1 MTSARRLHQLPGLL
15 PFLVPALLTGGGV
28 ALPLLYLALRALE
41 ADPETL
47 RDILLRPKNL
57 ELVKNTLSLLL
68 GVLLFTTLIALPLAF
83 LTTRTDLKG
92 KRLFS
97 ILLTLPLAIPGYV
110 GAYVILSATGPGG
123 VLPLPRLEGYW
134 GALLVLSLITYPYL
148 FLGLRA
154 AFLGLDPSLEEAART
169 LGVGPLRT
177 FFQVVFP
184 QLLPALLSGYLVV
197 GLHVLGDFGTV
208 SLLRYE
214 TFSYAIYLQYSAAF
228 DRVYAAWLALF
239 LLLFTGGL
247 LLLEGAFLRR
257 LSLARTGKGS
267 GKKARSVRLGR
278 FTPWAYLLLLLPV
291 LLALVLPLY
300 ALFHLAS
307 RFPREHL
314 TGLWEA
320 LSHSAMAAI
329 PASFLA
335 VGMALPIA
343 YLAVRYPSPASR
355 FLERLGYLGY
365 TIPPLAFA
373 LAWIFFSL
381 KSLPFLYGTLPLL
394 ILVLAFHFLAEGLGP
409 VRAALYQV
417 PRRLEEA
424 ARTLGDTPARAFFR
438 VTFPLL
444 WRGAVAGGAL
454 AFIGVVKEL
463 PITLLLAPMGYS
475 TLSTRVF
482 GYTQE
487 AMFAEAAPFALAIAL
502 LSAAFVGV
510 LLWSER
516 RF

>member
-1 MTSARRLHQLPGLL
+1 MTLRLPHLPGLI
-15 PFLVPALLTGGGV
+15 PFLIPALLTGGGV
-28 ALPLLYLALRALE
+28 ALPLLYLVLRALE
-41 ADPETL
+41 AEPEAL
-47 RDILLRPKNL
+47 WEIVLRPKNL
-57 ELVKNTLSLLL
+57 ELLGNTLLLLL
-68 GVLLFTTLIALPLAF
+68 GVLLLTTLLALPLAF

-92 KRLFS
+92 KRLFAL
-97 ILLTLPLAIPGYV
+97 LLTLPLAIPGYV
-110 GAYVILSATGPGG
+110 GAYVLLAATGPGG
-123 VLPLPRLEGYW
+123 ILPLPRLEGYW
-134 GALLVLSLITYPYL
+134 GALLVLSFITYPYL
-148 FLGLRA
+148 FLSLRA

-169 LGVGPLRT
+169 LGLGPFRAFLRAA
-177 FFQVVFP
+177 FP
-184 QLLPALLSGYLVV
+184 QLLPALLGGHLVV

-239 LLLFTGGL
+239 LLLLTGGL
-247 LLLEGAFLRR
+247 LLLEGLLLRR
-257 LSLARTGKGS
+257 LALARTGKGAS
-267 GKKARSVRLGR
+267 RRARPVHLGA
-278 FTPWAYLLLLLPV
+278 FAPLAYLLVLLPV

-300 ALFHLAS
+300 ALLHLAS
-307 RFPREHL
+307 RFPRENL
-314 TGLWEA
+314 QGVSEA
-320 LSHSAMAAI
+320 LFHSALAAA
-329 PASFLA
+329 PTALLA

-343 YLAVRYPSPASR
+343 YLAVRYPSSASR
-355 FLERLGYLGY
+355 LLERLAYLGY
-365 TIPPLAFA
+365 AIPPLAFA

-381 KSLPFLYGTLPLL
+381 RSLPFLYASLPLL
-394 ILVLAFHFLAEGLGP
+394 ILVLALHFLAESLGP
-409 VRAALYQV
+409 IRGALHQV

-424 ARTLGDTPARAFFR
+424 ARTLGETPTGAFFR

-444 WRGAVAGGAL
+444 WRGAAAGGAL
-454 AFIGVVKEL
+454 AFIGAVKEL

-475 TLSTRVF
+475 TLATRVL

-487 AMFAEAAPFALAIAL
+487 AMFAEAAPFALLIVL

>member
-28 ALPLLYLALRALE
+28 ALPLLYLLLRALE
-41 ADPETL
+41 ADPQTL

-57 ELVKNTLSLLL
+57 ELVQNTLSLLL
-68 GVLLFTTLIALPLAF
+68 GVLLLTTLIALPLAF

-123 VLPLPRLEGYW
+123 ILPLPRLEGYW

-169 LGVGPLRT
+169 LGIGPLRA

-247 LLLEGAFLRR
+247 LLLEGTFLRR

-267 GKKARSVRLGR
+267 GKKARPVRLGR
-278 FTPWAYLLLLLPV
+278 FTPWAYLLPLLPV

-329 PASFLA
+329 PASLLA
-335 VGMALPIA
+335 VGMAMPIA

-355 FLERLGYLGY
+355 FLERLAYLGY
-365 TIPPLAFA
+365 TVPPLAFA

-381 KSLPFLYGTLPLL
+381 KGLPFLYGTLPLL

-409 VRAALYQV
+409 VRGTLYQV

-454 AFIGVVKEL
+454 AFIGAVKEL

>member
-1 MTSARRLHQLPGLL
+1 MTRARRLSHLPGLL

-28 ALPLLYLALRALE
+28 ALPLLYLVLRALE
-41 ADPETL
+41 ADPSTL
-47 RDILLRPKNL
+47 QAVLFRPKNL
-57 ELVKNTLSLLL
+57 ELLGNTLALLL
-68 GVLLFTTLIALPLAF
+68 GVLLLTTLIALPLAF

-92 KRLFS
+92 KRLLS
-97 ILLTLPLAIPGYV
+97 LLLTLPLAIPGYV
-110 GAYVILSATGPGG
+110 GAYVLLAATGPGG
-123 VLPLPRLEGYW
+123 LLPLPRPEGYW

-154 AFLGLDPSLEEAART
+154 AFLGLDPGLEEAART
-169 LGVGPLRT
+169 LGLGPLAA
-177 FFQVVFP
+177 FFRAAFP

-239 LLLFTGGL
+239 LLLLTGGL

-267 GKKARSVRLGR
+267 SKKARPVPLGR
-278 FTPWAYLLLLLPV
+278 LAPLAYLLAALPP

-300 ALFHLAS
+300 ALLHLAR
-307 RFPREHL
+307 RFPSGEF

-320 LSHSAMAAI
+320 LSHSALAAL
-329 PASFLA
+329 PAALLA
-335 VGMALPIA
+335 LGMALPMA
-343 YLAVRYPSPASR
+343 YLAARHPSPASR
-355 FLERLGYLGY
+355 LLERLAYLGY
-365 TIPPLAFA
+365 AIPPLAFA

-394 ILVLAFHFLAEGLGP
+394 VLVLAFHFLPESLGP
-409 VRAALYQV
+409 VRGALYQV
-417 PRRLEEA
+417 PKRLEEA
-424 ARTLGDTPARAFFR
+424 ARTLGHSPAHAFFR

-454 AFIGVVKEL
+454 AFIGAVKEL
-463 PITLLLAPMGYS
+463 PITLLLAPMGYA
-475 TLSTRVF
+475 TLATRVF
-482 GYTQE
+482 SYTQE
-487 AMFAEAAPFALAIAL
+487 AMFAEAAPFALLIVL

>member
-1 MTSARRLHQLPGLL
+1 MTGARRLHHLPGLL

-28 ALPLLYLALRALE
+28 ALPLLYLVLRALE
-41 ADPETL
+41 ADSRTL
-47 RDILLRPKNL
+47 GEILFRAKNL
-57 ELVKNTLSLLL
+57 DLIQNTLALLL
-68 GVLLFTTLIALPLAF
+68 GVLLLTTLIALPLAF
-83 LTTRTDLKG
+83 LTTRTDLRG

-97 ILLTLPLAIPGYV
+97 VLLTLPLALPGYV
-110 GAYVILSATGPGG
+110 GAYVLLAATGPGG
-123 VLPLPRLEGYW
+123 LLPLPRPEGYW

-169 LGVGPLRT
+169 LGMGPAKA
-177 FFQVVFP
+177 FFRATFP

-214 TFSYAIYLQYSAAF
+214 TFSYAIYLQYNAAF

-247 LLLEGAFLRR
+247 LLLEGLLLRR
-257 LSLARTGKGS
+257 LSLARTGRGS
-267 GKKARSVRLGR
+267 GRKAGPLRLGW
-278 FTPWAYLLLLLPV
+278 FAPWAYLLLLLPV

-300 ALFHLAS
+300 ALFHLA
-307 RFPREHL
+307 RHFPLEGL
-314 TGLWEA
+314 SGLWEA
-320 LSHSAMAAI
+320 LFHSALAAL
-329 PASFLA
+329 PTAFLA

-343 YLAVRYPSPASR
+343 YLAVRHPAPASPL
-355 FLERLGYLGY
+355 LERVAYLGY
-365 TIPPLAFA
+365 AIPPLAFA

-394 ILVLAFHFLAEGLGP
+394 VLVLAFHFLAESLGP
-409 VRAALYQV
+409 VRGALYQV

-424 ARTLGDTPARAFFR
+424 ARTLGASPTQAFFR

-454 AFIGVVKEL
+454 AFIGAVKEL
-463 PITLLLAPMGYS
+463 PITLLLAPMGYA
-475 TLSTRVF
+475 TLATRVF

-487 AMFAEAAPFALAIAL
+487 AMFAEAAPFALLITL